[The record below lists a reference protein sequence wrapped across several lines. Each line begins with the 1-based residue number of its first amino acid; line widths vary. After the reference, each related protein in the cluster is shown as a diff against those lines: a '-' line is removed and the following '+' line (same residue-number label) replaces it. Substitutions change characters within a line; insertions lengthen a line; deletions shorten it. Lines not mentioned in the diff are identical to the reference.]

1 MNGFAFYF
9 HFFCVNLIIGN
20 KLTEE
25 LAKEY
30 LDSIG
35 DNSYYAL
42 KYTVAEVLCLITSIL
57 QIVLTDEVTIKIFYW
72 VYRIF

>member
-1 MNGFAFYF
+1 M
-9 HFFCVNLIIGN
+9 NLIIGN

-25 LAKEY
+25 LAREY

-57 QIVLTDEVTIKIFYW
+57 QIVLTDEVTLRC
-72 VYRIF
+72 VLT

>member
-1 MNGFAFYF
+1 MYDLL
-9 HFFCVNLIIGN
+9 FCVTLIIGN

-25 LAKEY
+25 LAREY

-57 QIVLTDEVTIKIFYW
+57 QIVLTDEVTLGC
-72 VYRIF
+72 VLT

>member
-1 MNGFAFYF
+1 M
-9 HFFCVNLIIGN
+9 NLIIGN

-57 QIVLTDEVTIKIFYW
+57 QIVITDEVTSKIFHW